1 MLLKEIYLPYEEA
14 QLLKKRMP
22 EILTENEFDL
32 FNSNAHY
39 GTIFRQCVNENILKD
54 LEDFKYQP
62 EVSALIIRGLP
73 VDSHLPPTPYTG
85 NASLFDIKLASSLN
99 IALYNALGIFPV
111 TYKGENDGR
120 LFRDV
125 VPKSYATNEKS
136 SLGSKYTLGMHVDDC
151 HLALVPETSRTSL
164 SIAPEYLSLFGMRC
178 DLRVATKISFLDEVV
193 KRLDRDTIEVL
204 KKSLFE
210 LTLPDS
216 FSVREKYTLP
226 ILVQDEVG
234 TYYSRFDK
242 EYTNPLTEEARSAF
256 AKFEETLYGNGLVNN
271 IFLQGG
277 DFLIFKN
284 QRVTHSREAFQA
296 RFDGTDRWLMRLFGV
311 NDLSRTIPVE
321 HSNRYYVKST

>member
-1 MLLKEIYLPYEEA
+1 MLLKEIFLPYEEA

-22 EILTENEFDL
+22 GILTENEFDL

-39 GTIFRQCVNENILKD
+39 GTIFRKCVNEKILKD
-54 LEDFKYQP
+54 LQDFKYNP
-62 EVSALIIRGLP
+62 IESALIVRGLP
-73 VDSHLPPTPYTG
+73 IDSHLPPTPYTAHS
-85 NASLFDIKLASSLN
+85 NLFDVTLAASLN
-99 IALYNALGIFPV
+99 IALYNTLGIFPV

-125 VPKSYATNEKS
+125 VPKTYAVHEKS
-136 SLGSKYTLGMHVDDC
+136 SLGSSRTLGMHVDDC
-151 HLALVPETSRTSL
+151 HLPLVPETSRTSL

-178 DLRVATKISFLDEVV
+178 DLKVATKISFLDEVV
-193 KRLDRDTIEVL
+193 KRLDAETIKVL
-204 KKSLFE
+204 KKPLFE
-210 LTLPDS
+210 LSLPDS
-216 FSVREKYTLP
+216 FSTREKYTLP
-226 ILVQDEVG
+226 ILIQDEAG

-242 EYTNPLTEEARSAF
+242 EYTNPLTDEAKSAF
-256 AKFEETLYGNGLVNN
+256 TKFEETLYGNGLVHN

-321 HSNRYYVKST
+321 HSNRYYVTST